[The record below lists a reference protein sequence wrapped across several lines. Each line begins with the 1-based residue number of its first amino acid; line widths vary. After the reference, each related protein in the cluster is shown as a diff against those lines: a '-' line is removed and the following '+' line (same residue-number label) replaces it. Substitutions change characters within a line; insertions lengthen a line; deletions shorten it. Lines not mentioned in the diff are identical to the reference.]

1 MSTERVSMEEH
12 PDITELR
19 ARYDRA
25 AETQVAQATSGLT
38 LMAGLYVAMSPWI
51 VGFSTTSSS
60 LMIND
65 LITGLAVTMLALG
78 MASAYG
84 RTHGIAWT
92 VPLLG
97 VWVIVAPW
105 VINAV
110 DTTTG
115 MVLSNVIGGAVVVLL
130 GLGALGATMMRRSVA
145 R

>member
-38 LMAGLYVAMSPWI
+38 LMAGLYVAMSPLI
-51 VGFSTTSSS
+51 VGSRTTSSS

-110 DTTTG
+110 DTTAG

-130 GLGALGATMMRRSVA
+130 GLGALGATMMRRGG
-145 R
+145 